1 MGRSMLLLLLL
12 LLAPAVMAQ
21 TYTAGDFSDFGMGV
35 QQVHLA
41 QGKDPTSM
49 MVSRESQCRLP

>member
-1 MGRSMLLLLLL
+1 MGRSILLLF

-21 TYTAGDFSDFGMGV
+21 TYPAGAFSDFGMGV

-41 QGKDPTSM
+41 QGKNPTSM
-49 MVSRESQCRLP
+49 MVSRESLCRLP